1 LGPRG
6 PRVALVLRR
15 NMSSNAGGLCKAIHV
30 TTRRW
35 KSASCRSIERR
46 SLLKNSW
53 KSLFSVFLSIF
64 YRAA

>member
-1 LGPRG
+1 
-6 PRVALVLRR
+6 
-15 NMSSNAGGLCKAIHV
+15 MSSDAGGLCKDIHV

-53 KSLFSVFLSIF
+53 KSSFSIFLSIF